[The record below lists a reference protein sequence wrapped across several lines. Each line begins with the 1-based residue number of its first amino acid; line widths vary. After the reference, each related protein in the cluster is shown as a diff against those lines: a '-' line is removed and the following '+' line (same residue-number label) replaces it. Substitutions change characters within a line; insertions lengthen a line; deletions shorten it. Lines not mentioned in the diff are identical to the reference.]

1 MGTVAESA
9 VLLTGVGSIL
19 ALSLTIV
26 NMRRQ
31 ESRLTRRLQG
41 LQAVEDEVRRSL
53 DDVPDGLLVIDSS
66 FTVRSAN
73 ASALEL
79 LASTTNEIIGR
90 ALPQLV
96 DSVDRTRLADTLRS
110 ASNGRNV
117 DPIRVS
123 LRGAAR
129 DGSVE
134 VSVRLPRHFID
145 NPNEQRLVVR
155 LAEVSG
161 RGSYEMAL
169 DQAVQRF
176 DRTFR
181 SSPIGMALARL
192 DDGRIVQAN
201 QALAE
206 MLGRDIATLVGS
218 TLREFTHPDDA
229 RKAQPQRAN
238 LELGVVE
245 SFTIDQRYHHRNGEY
260 VFTTTQVTTVPD
272 ERSMLS
278 ITQIE
283 DVTDQRRA
291 ERQLRH
297 ASRHDDL
304 TGLPNRTFI
313 RHQLQERL
321 ATSTVNEVAVL
332 LVGIDNFKA
341 INDGL
346 GHEAG
351 DELLRTI
358 AGRLRAELRPGDLL
372 ARLGGDE
379 FLAVV
384 SGDPVETADRLRA
397 GVSRPLG
404 IGADELFV
412 TASIGYWSNQI
423 HGVSSDDMLRNSATA
438 LHRAKERGRDC
449 AEGFRAGTPERG
461 AHALRTAGELRRGIE
476 RGEITPYFQPIV
488 DLATGRTQGFEV
500 LARWLHPDRGLLSP
514 GEFMPIAEESGMMI
528 DLGARVLRDSL
539 AQLAQWRRAGLEF
552 AKCSLSVN
560 VGARQLVDPAFPG
573 MVIEALSDTRIDA
586 DSLWLEITETALM
599 VDVKA
604 AIAATEHLRSIG
616 VHLSVDD
623 FGTGYSS
630 LTYMKQFPVEAIKID
645 RSFVSGLGRSADD
658 EAIVE
663 AVAQLGK
670 SMGLKVVAEGVESP
684 LQLSRLREIGCSSGQ
699 GYLFGRPRP
708 ANLIELEMAD
718 T

>member
-1 MGTVAESA
+1 MATVAESA

-19 ALSLTIV
+19 ALSITIV

-31 ESRLTRRLQG
+31 ESRLTHRLHG

-53 DDVPDGLLVIDSS
+53 DDFPDGLLVIDSS

-73 ASALEL
+73 TSALEL
-79 LASTTNEIIGR
+79 LASTTSEIIGR
-90 ALPQLV
+90 AMPQLV
-96 DSVDRTRLADTLRS
+96 DSLDRTRLADTLRS
-110 ASNGRNV
+110 ASNGRSV

-123 LRGAAR
+123 LSGAAR
-129 DGSVE
+129 EGSVE
-134 VSVRLPRHFID
+134 VTVRLPRNFID

-155 LAEVSG
+155 LVEVSG
-161 RGSYEMAL
+161 RGSYETAL

-176 DRTFR
+176 ERTFQ

-229 RKAQPQRAN
+229 RKAQPHRAN
-238 LELGVVE
+238 LELGVAE
-245 SFTIDQRYHHRNGEY
+245 SFTIDQRYRHRDGEY

-272 ERSMLS
+272 ERSMLA

-283 DVTDQRRA
+283 DVTPQRYA
-291 ERQLRH
+291 EQQLHH

-313 RHQLQERL
+313 RHQLDERL
-321 ATSTVNEVAVL
+321 ATSTVNEVGVL
-332 LVGIDNFKA
+332 VVDIDNFKA
-341 INDGL
+341 INEFL

-358 AGRLRAELRPGDLL
+358 TGRLRAELRPEDLL

-379 FLAVV
+379 FLVVV
-384 SGDPVETADRLRA
+384 SGDPAEAADRFRA
-397 GVSRPLG
+397 SVSRPLT

-412 TASIGYWSNQI
+412 TASIGYWTNQI
-423 HGVSSDDMLRNSATA
+423 HGASFEDMLRNSVSA
-438 LHRAKERGRDC
+438 LRRAKERGTDC
-449 AEGFRAGTPERG
+449 AEGFGGEMPEQG
-461 AHALRTAGELRRGIE
+461 AHALRSASELRRGIE
-476 RGEITPYFQPIV
+476 RGEIKPYYQPIV
-488 DLATGRTQGFEV
+488 DLATGTTFGFEV

-514 GEFMPIAEESGMMI
+514 SEFMPIAEESGMMI

-539 AQLAQWRRAGLEF
+539 AQLAQWRKAGLEF
-552 AKCSLSVN
+552 ARCSLSVN
-560 VGARQLVDPAFPG
+560 VDARQLVDPAFPG
-573 MVIEALSDTRIDA
+573 MVLDALSATRIDA
-586 DSLWLEITETALM
+586 DSLWLEITESALM
-599 VDVKA
+599 VDVEV
-604 AIAATEHLRSIG
+604 AIAATEHLRSRG

-630 LTYMKQFPVEAIKID
+630 LTYMKLFPVEAIKIE
-645 RSFVSGLGRSADD
+645 RSFVSGLGRSVDD
-658 EAIVE
+658 EAIVA
-663 AVAQLGK
+663 AVVQLGK
-670 SMGLKVVAEGVESP
+670 SMGLKVVAEGIESP
-684 LQLSRLREIGCSSGQ
+684 LQLSRLRAIGCSSGQ

-708 ANLIELEMAD
+708 ADLIGLEGAD
-718 T
+718 I